1 MSRRTTNGRVRP
13 RPVSP
18 RPPAGG
24 AARAYHRRFAAVAA
38 VAATLGL
45 ATAGS
50 AADPPRSGPQP
61 AARVAELI
69 RAAEAKRAA
78 GDDAGAL
85 DDLRAANVIVKETR
99 GPNHPDVIPI
109 LEAAARIFV
118 ESGRMAEAEKPL
130 LKALAIYEQL
140 AASGRLRQSADLAVC
155 LLLLGKTHVAL
166 GRDEAAAACGDGAA
180 AAGTADFTA
189 GRPLIR
195 SGIQELGRAI
205 EIFSGLLGVD
215 SEVTLASRQEL
226 AAAQAALG
234 EVDAATALLRQVL
247 ATLGRGQA
255 ADPQVLAVTGE
266 VAELLAERGWLADAI
281 IAESEALAAF
291 ESAGGDVESRIRA
304 LRSLGEL
311 QLAAENFTPAEATL
325 RQAAELEATRGGP
338 ASAGAVLGRI
348 DALRVRARR
357 GDGDPAE
364 LDGLL
369 AGLEGRPEA
378 EAPLVAEALRSGSQ
392 TALDF
397 QDHARAADLARRAC
411 ELDALAGSGAAPR
424 AAGWACLGRALSA
437 AGDATAARAAFE
449 LGLQESTRAVGPG
462 HPRTL
467 RMVVSLAE
475 AAAAGG
481 AADAARRL
489 LAEVVGERLPR
500 FGERAE
506 EDICR
511 AVDATARLLD
521 RGGDPAAGEALRTA
535 LLDARRRQFGE
546 RHLHLASTLLHLASL
561 RQRDKDHAAALP
573 LYEAAL
579 AILEAAHGPQ
589 HPDVATVLTLVAQSQ
604 RAADDPAGA
613 ERSLARA
620 LGVWEGVVGPSH
632 PVACQTVRSLALV
645 RLALGKSREALPLME
660 RLLAAYEADP
670 TTDPVDI
677 RRLLIKLAEVRQELG
692 DAAAARALVTRA
704 QELEIAA
711 TAVESPEE
719 RATDIAEIA
728 RLQQLLGDDF
738 GAAANISRART
749 LVTNVEDP
757 AAALARIEAAVARRT
772 EPRRVQASEPGRGR
786 PAALDPATITAAI
799 ERARAAFRA
808 GRRAEARGIVTA
820 ALVGVDRDGA
830 EPAVADLLLASV
842 EMRAATLQVDGA
854 VGDCGQA
861 IAIRA
866 RGLGP
871 AHPAT
876 LAARLTLATLLYAK
890 GNRAAAAA
898 EIGAVAAKLGAAAA
912 GPADAADV
920 FRETARRSALVAFAA
935 GDRKATRQLFDC
947 VLAVPPL
954 PDGQAA
960 LAMLDTLGD
969 LLDSGRSRAAAAIRQ
984 TLLDDKL
991 RSLRPGDPEVPRFL
1005 VHKGLHAEQAG
1016 DPTAAEAAY
1025 REALSRDEALHGRDH
1040 PLVAADLLALAGA
1053 LVSLGRAAEAAPLL
1067 ERARSISVGA
1077 DRVSGQARDLR
1088 TLARGWSRAGYP
1100 AEAAE
1105 VGKAALAAQAA
1116 AGSSGLAEV
1125 LLDAAWIQLRAGNA
1139 SRAISL
1145 FREATSL
1152 ADAAEGPGGMTTVA
1166 CAVALSRAVATD
1178 PISLARLLGLRQAIG
1193 GEPEAPAE
1201 PAAGTRAGGRTRP
1214 ASDPLLAIYGGDSDR
1229 RRGSGR
1235 GGHRLETGL
1244 PTAMAAGERPMP
1256 FVAASQSGLRLRTMF
1271 AKRRA
1276 AGIPPPPATADDLL
1290 RAAWSGHRA
1299 GDASAAASACDEAI
1313 AQVIREGG
1321 ESDPRLDGVLADSAA
1336 IAFECGDFGRAMQLL
1351 ERLGSFR
1358 WKAYGANDPRVAEA
1372 ATALAA
1378 IAAECGEFQR
1388 AGRLCQQAR
1397 ATGASQAA
1405 PDPAAAAELE
1415 LVEGRVALGQ
1425 RNVAAAAAAAART
1438 RIRIAAAWTAAAG
1451 VPAKELRVLQLR
1463 LGVARLL
1470 GDVGDPEAALEEI
1483 DQVLTA
1489 IGGGAAHSPRLI
1501 EAALAAATRTRV
1513 MAGDEAGA
1521 IATASQAVQ
1530 MVQRAY
1536 RPSVATALQLV
1547 ELALA
1552 GRAAGDASWPRSAGE
1567 AEAILAA
1574 AADRMTPGDCDPGV
1588 IEALTRLGD
1597 AWIESGHTRQAA
1609 EAARAAERGTRALPA
1624 THPLARGVGRL
1635 AARLAIVRGDAA
1647 LADSLLAGVA
1657 ADPPVAG
1664 GLTALPAGAGQ
1675 VFLIAAIGD
1684 VSTRDAVVRRRG
1696 KRAGGRPPG
1705 TTAPPP
1711 AGNPASR

>member
-1 MSRRTTNGRVRP
+1 MSRRTTNSRVRP
-13 RPVSP
+13 RLISP
-18 RPPAGG
+18 RPSAGG

-69 RAAEAKRAA
+69 QAAEAKRAA

-85 DDLRAANVIVKETR
+85 DELRAANVIVKETR
-99 GPNHPDVIPI
+99 GPNHPDVLPI

-130 LKALAIYEQL
+130 LKALAIYDQL

-281 IAESEALAAF
+281 TAESEALAAF
-291 ESAGGDVESRIRA
+291 ESAGGDVESRIRG

-311 QLAAENFTPAEATL
+311 QLAAENFTPAEATF
-325 RQAAELEATRGGP
+325 REAAELEAALGGQ

-348 DALRVRARR
+348 DELRVRARR

-378 EAPLVAEALRSGSQ
+378 EAPFVAEALRGGARA
-392 TALDF
+392 ALDF
-397 QDHARAADLARRAC
+397 QDHARAADLARQAC
-411 ELDALAGSGAAPR
+411 ELDARAGSGAAPL
-424 AAGWACLGRALSA
+424 AAGWACLGRALLA

-449 LGLQESTRAVGPG
+449 LGLQESIRAVGPG

-475 AAAAGG
+475 AAAVGG

-489 LAEVVGERLPR
+489 LEGIVGERLPR
-500 FGERAE
+500 LAERE
-506 EDICR
+506 EEEICR

-521 RGGDPAAGEALRTA
+521 RGGDPAEGEALRTA

-546 RHLHLASTLLHLASL
+546 RHLHVASTLLHLATL

-589 HPDVATVLTLVAQSQ
+589 HPDVATVLTLLAQSQ

-632 PVACQTVRSLALV
+632 PVARQTVRSLALV

-749 LVTNVEDP
+749 LVTGVEDP
-757 AAALARIEAAVARRT
+757 AAALKRIEAAVARRT

-898 EIGAVAAKLGAAAA
+898 EIDAVAAKLGAAPA
-912 GPADAADV
+912 GPADV

-935 GDRKATRQLFDC
+935 GDRKAVRQLFDC

-984 TLLDDKL
+984 TLLDDTL

-1016 DPTAAEAAY
+1016 DPAAAEAAY

-1040 PLVAADLLALAGA
+1040 PLVAADLLAVAGA
-1053 LVSLGRAAEAAPLL
+1053 LVALARAAEAAPLL

-1116 AGSSGLAEV
+1116 AGGSGLAEV

-1145 FREATSL
+1145 FREATGL

-1193 GEPEAPAE
+1193 AEPEAPAE
-1201 PAAGTRAGGRTRP
+1201 PAAGSPAGGRTRP
-1214 ASDPLLAIYGGDSDR
+1214 ASDPILAIYGGDSDR

-1235 GGHRLETGL
+1235 GGHGLETGL
-1244 PTAMAAGERPMP
+1244 PAATAAGDRPRP

-1276 AGIPPPPATADDLL
+1276 VGAPPPPATADDLL

-1552 GRAAGDASWPRSAGE
+1552 GRAAGDVSWPRSAGE